1 MTAVISLTRPARAAA
16 SLVLAGA
23 SLWLGGCASAGSFE
37 RHAPVASFVP
47 SNVVADDRLP
57 GEVRRVLVLPL
68 HGGEVAPT
76 TTARSLDGVFAAALQ
91 QQQRFEVVTLSREE
105 CLRRFRVES
114 FASTGLLPRDLL
126 AVAAEN
132 WGADA
137 VLFVE
142 LTAFEP
148 NRPLVLGVR
157 SKLALVETG
166 RLLWAFDTVFSSADP
181 SVALGARRHA
191 ARGRRGSG
199 PADLDAGVLLSP
211 SRFGGYV
218 AETTFAT
225 LPVR

>member
-1 MTAVISLTRPARAAA
+1 MTAAFRLTPFSRLAA
-16 SLVLAGA
+16 LVPLAVT
-23 SLWLGGCASAGSFE
+23 SLWLGGCAAGGSLG
-37 RHAPVASFVP
+37 RTAPLAAFVP
-47 SNVVADDRLP
+47 TNVVADDRLP
-57 GEVRRVLVLPL
+57 AEVRRVLVLPL
-68 HGGEVAPT
+68 HGGEVVPS
-76 TTARSLDGVFAAALQ
+76 TTARSLEGVFAAALQ

-105 CLRRFRVES
+105 CLRRFRRES

-126 AVAAEN
+126 AAAASQ

-137 VLFVE
+137 VLFVD

-157 SKLALVETG
+157 AKLALVETG
-166 RLLWAFDTVFSSADP
+166 RLLWAFDTVFSAADP
-181 SVALGARRHA
+181 SVALGARRLA
-191 ARGRRGSG
+191 ARDRRGSG

>member
-1 MTAVISLTRPARAAA
+1 MTAVTRPHRFPPRATAWP
-16 SLVLAGA
+16 LAIA
-23 SLWLGGCASAGSFE
+23 CLWLGGCAAGGSFE
-37 RHAPVASFVP
+37 RHAPLAEFVP

-57 GEVRRVLVLPL
+57 AEVRRVLVLPL
-68 HGGEVAPT
+68 HGGDAAPA
-76 TTARSLDGVFAAALQ
+76 TTARSLDGVFATALQ

-126 AVAAEN
+126 AIAAEQ

-137 VLFVE
+137 VLFVD

-157 SKLALVETG
+157 AKLALVETG

-181 SVALGARRHA
+181 AVALGARRHA
-191 ARGRRGSG
+191 ARDRRGSG